1 MNSYKKNIKKK
12 KIIKILKNWIP
23 SLLWKN
29 DCPNRNL
36 TFCFTILNNL
46 LHLFLI
52 VEILEY

>member
-1 MNSYKKNIKKK
+1 MNSQN
-12 KIIKILKNWIP
+12 KIFEKRRLLKIWKIWIP
-23 SLLWKN
+23 RLLWKN

-36 TFCFTILNNL
+36 TFCFKILNNI